1 MVWRMDG
8 LSYMTKFFTRVV
20 AGGGLRMVGSMGV
33 RLCPHAEPR
42 GKVDK
47 ALRLKEQLDLVG
59 EGMESKGLLD

>member
-1 MVWRMDG
+1 
-8 LSYMTKFFTRVV
+8 
-20 AGGGLRMVGSMGV
+20 MVGSMGV